1 MGIIMTLKRERG
13 SNKVNGLCK
22 LAIVDDMTIYAID
35 DLKNALNEEIDLY
48 DRFDL
53 NLSAVEE
60 IDSAGVQLLFALSSE
75 LILRNKEL
83 IISSQSEVVT
93 KIMESYNV
101 TSTFNIGENS

>member
-1 MGIIMTLKRERG
+1 MGITMTLKRERG

-60 IDSAGVQLLFALSSE
+60 IDSAGIQLLLALRTE
-75 LILRNKEL
+75 LISKNKEL
-83 IISSQSEVVT
+83 KISSQSEVVT
-93 KIMESYNV
+93 KIMESYDV
-101 TSTFNIGENS
+101 IDIFNIGENA